1 MIALP
6 WAVAGME
13 LPTADMPK
21 SHWFSRYASSYEYHL
36 LICCLLTALLC
47 VYITL
52 PQAILLWTEPDMEEQ

>member
-1 MIALP
+1 
-6 WAVAGME
+6 ME

-52 PQAILLWTEPDMEEQ
+52 SQAILLWTEPDMEEQ